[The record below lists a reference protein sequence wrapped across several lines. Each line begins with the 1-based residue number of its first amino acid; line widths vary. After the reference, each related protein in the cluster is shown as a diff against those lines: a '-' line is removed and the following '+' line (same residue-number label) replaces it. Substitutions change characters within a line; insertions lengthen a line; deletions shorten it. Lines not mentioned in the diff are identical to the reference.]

1 MDKFFKRNKN
11 IKNINTD
18 NALDYLLEKEFEKF
32 KENMMKKSKEEIFD
46 SAYEITVKKEIKDE
60 LKYMNLH
67 RAEKELLTLQ
77 DDILNEFY
85 YDWLNEDTPLVDSMK
100 PCIEESVSTL
110 TKYIGQRFNLSRNN
124 ENER

>member
-11 IKNINTD
+11 TKNINTD

>member
-11 IKNINTD
+11 TKNINTD

-67 RAEKELLTLQ
+67 RAEKEMLTLQ

>member
-1 MDKFFKRNKN
+1 MDKFFKRNRN

-67 RAEKELLTLQ
+67 RAEKEMLTLQ

-100 PCIEESVSTL
+100 PCIEESIAVL
-110 TKYIGQRFNLSRNN
+110 TKFIGKRFNLKR
-124 ENER
+124 EKDER

>member
-1 MDKFFKRNKN
+1 MDKFFKRNRN

-67 RAEKELLTLQ
+67 RAEKEMLTLQ

>member
-67 RAEKELLTLQ
+67 RAEKEMLTLQ

>member
-11 IKNINTD
+11 TKNINTD

-60 LKYMNLH
+60 LKYMSLH
-67 RAEKELLTLQ
+67 RAEKEMLTLQ

>member
-11 IKNINTD
+11 TKNINTD

-67 RAEKELLTLQ
+67 RAEKEMLTLQ

-100 PCIEESVSTL
+100 HCIEESVSTL

>member
-32 KENMMKKSKEEIFD
+32 KENMMKKTKEEIFD

-67 RAEKELLTLQ
+67 RAEKEMLTLQ